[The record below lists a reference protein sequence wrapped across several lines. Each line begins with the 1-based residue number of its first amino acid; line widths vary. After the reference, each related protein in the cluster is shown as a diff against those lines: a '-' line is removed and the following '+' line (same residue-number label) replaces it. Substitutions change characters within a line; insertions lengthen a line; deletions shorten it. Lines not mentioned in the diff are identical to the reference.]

1 MSPLFRFGNEW
12 VLRIDDTREREKR
25 VDRRRRDG
33 ERISGRNVVVENTVV
48 VHSFPF
54 DIPVFHA
61 VLTVLPAGVATP
73 FTFTFPRVIDERER
87 ERGGVPWILRWK
99 RVYTLDFAE
108 FPSPSFDI
116 F

>member
-87 ERGGVPWILRWK
+87 EGESRGYCGGNAFIPWI
-99 RVYTLDFAE
+99 
-108 FPSPSFDI
+108 SPSFRR
-116 F
+116 